1 MVAWTL
7 VFHII
12 GLVFWLGSLLVVTQ
26 ILAIHTEETSSE
38 TRATLG
44 RLESKLL
51 RGLAHP
57 GAAIMVVTG
66 FILVTQDPNY
76 LREHWLHAKLLLV
89 VILVALDL
97 RLTFRARSFQEGNI
111 ELSRRECMIM
121 HGAISLV
128 FLAILI
134 LVLIKP
140 FGLHRH
146 RAQLGETRDPIT
158 EVYLRHAGLSPAAK
172 LTRS

>member
-7 VFHII
+7 VFHIC

-26 ILAIHTEETSSE
+26 ILALHTEETSPE
-38 TRATLG
+38 TRVTLG
-44 RLESKLL
+44 RLEMKLL

-66 FILVTQDPNY
+66 FILLGLDPNY
-76 LREHWLHAKLLLV
+76 LREHWLHAKLLCV
-89 VILVALDL
+89 VILVVLDL
-97 RLTFRARSFQEGNI
+97 RLTFRARAYQQGNI
-111 ELSRRECMIM
+111 ELTRRECMFL

-128 FLAILI
+128 FLVILI

-140 FGLHRH
+140 FGLQR
-146 RAQLGETRDPIT
+146 RQAQLWGSGHGIAR
-158 EVYLRHAGLSPAAK
+158 VG
-172 LTRS
+172 

>member
-7 VFHII
+7 VFHIC

-26 ILAIHTEETSSE
+26 ILAIHTEESSPE
-38 TRATLG
+38 TRVTLS
-44 RLESKLL
+44 RVETKLL
-51 RGLAHP
+51 KGLAHP
-57 GAAIMVVTG
+57 GAAMMVITG
-66 FILVTQDPNY
+66 FILVSLDPNY

-97 RLTFRARSFQEGNI
+97 RLTFRARAFQKGDI
-111 ELSRRECMIM
+111 ELTRRECMIL

-140 FGLHRH
+140 FGLHR
-146 RAQLGETRDPIT
+146 RQAQSEGSGDR
-158 EVYLRHAGLSPAAK
+158 VMSSFNRGG
-172 LTRS
+172 